1 MEVRSVKRI
10 GRWEEWGDSAPRR
23 QWEKTAEEGG
33 AEGACS
39 DKDGVRIEY
48 SWPEFLCMISESK

>member
-10 GRWEEWGDSAPRR
+10 GRWDEWGDSAPRR

-48 SWPEFLCMISESK
+48 SWP